1 MTVAFVIAIA
11 VLLGLALFFFNE
23 LRRRTPYEWGRPLR
37 WRKRVRVVLASVPL
51 ILACL
56 VCWSFL
62 IEPNRLVI
70 RQQTISISNW
80 PKELDGFKVAVLS
93 DLHVNGT
100 WIDEKKLRLIVE
112 RTNELQPE
120 LIVILGDYIAY
131 DGLLSRRVSP
141 KEFGPM
147 LKGFTAPHG
156 VYSLLG
162 NHDWWHNGKEVRAAL
177 EQNGLK
183 VLDDEVVQ
191 INPRGRSMYLAG
203 FSDLWTR
210 SPRPDNTMAAV
221 PEGEPVIGLTHNG
234 DIFPRVPQRVQ
245 LLLAGHTH
253 GGQVR
258 LPLIGSIVSSSG
270 LGERYERG
278 HVFENGH
285 HLFVTTGIGTS
296 ILAVRFG
303 VPPEIVL
310 LTLQAQ

>member
-1 MTVAFVIAIA
+1 MSFVIALA

-23 LRRRTPYEWGRPLR
+23 LRRRPQNEWGRPLL

-56 VCWSFL
+56 VFWGFF
-62 IEPNRLVI
+62 IEPNRLVV
-70 RQQTISISNW
+70 RQQTLSMSNW
-80 PKELDGFKVAVLS
+80 PRELDGLKVAVLS
-93 DLHVNGT
+93 DIHVNGT
-100 WIDEKKLRLIVE
+100 WIDDEKLRTIVQ
-112 RTNELQPE
+112 RTNELQPD

-131 DGLLSRRVSP
+131 DGFMSRRVLP
-141 KEFGPM
+141 NEFGPL
-147 LKGFTAPHG
+147 LKGFSAPHG
-156 VYSLLG
+156 VYSVLG
-162 NHDWWHNGKEVRAAL
+162 NHDWWYDGKEVRAAL

-191 INPRGRSMYLAG
+191 ISPRGRSMYLAG
-203 FSDLWTR
+203 FADLWTR
-210 SPRPDNTMAAV
+210 SPKPDNTMASV
-221 PEGEPVIGLTHNG
+221 PEGEPVIGITHNG

-258 LPLIGSIVSSSG
+258 FPLIGSVISSSR

>member
-37 WRKRVRVVLASVPL
+37 WRKRVRVVLASIPL

-156 VYSLLG
+156 VYSVLG